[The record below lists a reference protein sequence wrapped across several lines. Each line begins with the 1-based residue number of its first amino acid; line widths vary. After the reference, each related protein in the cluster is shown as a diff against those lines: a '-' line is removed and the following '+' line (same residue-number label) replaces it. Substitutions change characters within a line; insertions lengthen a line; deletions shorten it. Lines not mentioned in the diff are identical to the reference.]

1 MRLCD
6 RVFLTLSGDS
16 GCSLSHPRDCNAYA
30 VDCGSEVVLIDA
42 GVGRQTEQILSNLQ
56 EDGVDPQR
64 ITTLLLTHAHLD
76 HAGGARW
83 LQEKLDLKII
93 ASRVAAATIELGD
106 EEAISLPAA
115 KRAGIYDQEM
125 TLPACSA
132 ARGLNGGESW
142 ALGDL
147 TVHAIPCPGHSR
159 DMMSFLFQAPSALLA
174 FTGDTVFHGGTIAL
188 QDIPDCS
195 PSDYSRSL
203 QELAKWPID
212 GFFPGHGIWSL
223 TRGAAQIRMSL
234 QYLDRLLLPPNAS

>member
-42 GVGRQTEQILSNLQ
+42 GVGRQTNQILSNLE
-56 EDGVDPQR
+56 EDGVDPRR

-83 LQEKLDLKII
+83 LEEKLDLKII
-93 ASRVAAATIELGD
+93 ASKEASATINAGD
-106 EEAISLPAA
+106 EDAISLPAA

-142 ALGDL
+142 TLGDL
-147 TVHAIPCPGHSR
+147 TVRAVPCPGHSQR
-159 DMMSFLFQAPSALLA
+159 YLPSPATPFFMAAPLRCKTFQTAILRNIAGACENWRNGLSMVSSPAMEFGHSHEAPHKS
-174 FTGDTVFHGGTIAL
+174 G
-188 QDIPDCS
+188 
-195 PSDYSRSL
+195 
-203 QELAKWPID
+203 
-212 GFFPGHGIWSL
+212 
-223 TRGAAQIRMSL
+223 
-234 QYLDRLLLPPNAS
+234 